1 MAILFTFLCGLS
13 VLILGYFGYYFTQGH
28 YVHSAETL
36 IDSEINHIINNEASE
51 PDQFMIAPERLYLKL
66 DSEQNILAGNIE
78 RVPDN
83 LERLVE
89 GILVFD
95 RDDRH
100 YAAKIHTFKN
110 EQQLLVAV
118 DITKT
123 AKDLKKMQILAGVSI
138 IFVLVVVVVS
148 FLISTF
154 VVTRTSRIA
163 TTAKHIMNTGDLS
176 KRIAIDSRWD
186 DLSYMTSVLN
196 EFLDRNQEMVQDIQ
210 TVSDNIA
217 HDLRTPLTRLQ
228 ADLEI
233 LAKDPNLKN
242 SKELEQV
249 MAESDRLLAT
259 FNALLRI
266 SRIETRRQKSAFERI
281 DLNVIVNDVVGFY
294 DPLVQDAGIAIKMQT
309 APCAMIGDRD
319 LVFQLFAN
327 ILDNAIKFTPQ
338 GGDIQIAM
346 DQQDN
351 HVVVTIHDSGQG
363 VMEENLGKIFQRFF
377 RTDKSRHT
385 KGNGLG
391 LALVKAVVTLHDGD
405 VWAENDNGLKISIRL
420 PYQPT

>member
-1 MAILFTFLCGLS
+1 
-13 VLILGYFGYYFTQGH
+13 
-28 YVHSAETL
+28 
-36 IDSEINHIINNEASE
+36 
-51 PDQFMIAPERLYLKL
+51 
-66 DSEQNILAGNIE
+66 
-78 RVPDN
+78 
-83 LERLVE
+83 
-89 GILVFD
+89 
-95 RDDRH
+95 
-100 YAAKIHTFKN
+100 
-110 EQQLLVAV
+110 LVAV